1 MVRIFP
7 NPQVALWLIGA
18 SRRLGDS
25 NFNQASMA
33 TRYGSQN
40 GQATKKKKK
49 RRECLIYRVDILE
62 QG

>member
-1 MVRIFP
+1 MRIFP
-7 NPQVALWLIGA
+7 NPEVALWLIGA
-18 SRRLGDS
+18 SGRLGDS

-40 GQATKKKKK
+40 GQETSVKAK
-49 RRECLIYRVDILE
+49 RRECLVYRVDILE